1 VALRVDKVDDYFHQT
16 FVQFLTSFING
27 ANNGVSCA
35 SGKHECLYFFS
46 CKQFLKTI
54 DTVCLYLFSLR
65 PFTRMGRDVR
75 CRVRLSRD
83 LWTSQKNVFCQY
95 NRGGGKSPT
104 LRRTRAQF
112 IPCEWIPKW
121 RERKKKSNANKPTF
135 SFLLIYQLLYIM
147 TNDSLRLFLVSPRHD
162 FLVLE

>member
-1 VALRVDKVDDYFHQT
+1 MALRVDKVDDYFHQT

-95 NRGGGKSPT
+95 NRGGEK
-104 LRRTRAQF
+104 AQRY
-112 IPCEWIPKW
+112 EE
-121 RERKKKSNANKPTF
+121 RELSSFRVNGFQNGASEKKNLTQINR
-135 SFLLIYQLLYIM
+135 LLVFCSYTNYYI
-147 TNDSLRLFLVSPRHD
+147 L
-162 FLVLE
+162 